1 MVQDEEQQ
9 NEELLRLSTEILELT
24 RGIHATTS
32 APTTPVRSAR
42 APPPAPRSTSTRPE

>member
-24 RGIHATTS
+24 CGIHATTS
-32 APTTPVRSAR
+32 APTTTSPVGAG
-42 APPPAPRSTSTRPE
+42 ATPGAAHRPSG